1 MPSSLPVRGAWIE
14 TVFAV
19 PRAGSVESLPVRGA
33 WIEMFLWQ
41 EMIAANRTV
50 APRAGS
56 VD

>member
-14 TVFAV
+14 IVFAV

-33 WIEMFLWQ
+33 WIEMGDNLLYYAECQ
-41 EMIAANRTV
+41 V